1 MLIDEHLITFKG
13 FKIENVLSIFIKNLV
28 SYFKAFKEMTE
39 YIERVVKKELSE
51 GKDDII
57 NEK

>member
-1 MLIDEHLITFKG
+1 MLVFTFKG
-13 FKIENVLSIFIKNLV
+13 FKIENVLTIFFKNLV

>member
-1 MLIDEHLITFKG
+1 MLVYTFKG
-13 FKIENVLSIFIKNLV
+13 FKFENGLTIFIKNLV

-57 NEK
+57 KEK